1 MKKKVISLIT
11 TVGLVMTIGA
21 VGTTSAQ
28 ANVTQLAPTSFSPL
42 TTVKPNFVPPVD
54 GGGSTTPSIG
64 QQVCSVITYISG
76 YTGIWQKVANLNKW
90 VEVAIYSSA
99 IICSV
104 IYR

>member
-1 MKKKVISLIT
+1 MLIF
-11 TVGLVMTIGA
+11 VGAAGA
-21 VGTTSAQ
+21 TSAQ
-28 ANVTQLAPTSFSPL
+28 ANVTQLASTSFSPS
-42 TTVKPNFVPPVD
+42 TAVKPNFVPPVD

-76 YTGIWQKVANLNKW
+76 YTGIWQKVGNLNKW

-99 IICSV
+99 IVCNV